1 MDDLKVGLKHT
12 LAWTVEEKHC
22 TSRGGEFRVFSTP
35 SMVLLMELAAADLM
49 KPYLAPGQNSVGTV
63 VHLKHLAPTPLG
75 HPVRAEVELVA
86 IDRRRLAFKAAIF
99 DDVEQVGEGEHE
111 RFIVDLDRYD
121 ARLRKK
127 AGR

>member
-1 MDDLKVGLKHT
+1 MENLKVGLRHT

-22 TSRGGEFRVFSTP
+22 TSRGGEFKVFSTP
-35 SMVLLMELAAADLM
+35 AMVLLMELAAADLM
-49 KPYLAPGQNSVGTV
+49 KPHLGADQNSVGTM

-86 IDRRRLAFKAAIF
+86 IDRRRLTFNAKIF

-121 ARLRKK
+121 GRLRKK
-127 AGR
+127 AGG